1 MLVAIAYAI
10 AAFQMTAQSQV
21 PSDKRIEG
29 TWEYKTVFLAG
40 KELAASEQN
49 ACGYRDVLEIK
60 NSNEVQEYTFGEL
73 QFSGRQIGISNAK
86 ICVISLI
93 VYKYVVVAN
102 SCNNT
107 WIRLLEHPK
116 RLVCMREGLV
126 VEYEIERLNK
136 KSMILLKIKEIVN
149 YGEDVPERIELERVE
164 RKRRQ

>member
-1 MLVAIAYAI
+1 MWIPGR
-10 AAFQMTAQSQV
+10 F
-21 PSDKRIEG
+21 G
-29 TWEYKTVFLAG
+29 
-40 KELAASEQN
+40 N
-49 ACGYRDVLEIK
+49 K

-107 WIRLLEHPK
+107 WIRLLEHSK